1 MGDHI
6 DEVVSVMQRYQ
17 KGKYSGEQLFITQ
30 KLPDEKNMHFLFYD
44 ELKVR
49 KKKNTVRKKC
59 VQICS
64 RQLILVS
71 WLQLNI
77 SF

>member
-49 KKKNTVRKKC
+49 KKDTVTKKY

>member
-49 KKKNTVRKKC
+49 KKDTVTKKY

-64 RQLILVS
+64 QQLILVS